1 MTDRA
6 VAMENVFFLQPALE
20 WDERCARIAAAGYAG
35 VYVVPYPLT
44 DDDLPRLRSLGKVPR
59 RHGLRV
65 CAVYANLDL
74 AQPSASPEARGLR
87 RLFEEVEGTPRIELS
102 IKCSDRTRWP
112 DSVEAAAAGALT
124 PLLEIADRRGIAV
137 ALYPHSFY
145 PLERLAQVRGV
156 LARLAHPTL
165 SFVFPLS
172 HSFNIQPPP
181 QVLADLSSCV
191 REVASM
197 NVCGCRRTGV
207 IPSKCQHLPLDEGDV
222 SFPSVASVLRA
233 AHYSR
238 EIIVQGHGWP
248 GDPDNYLRRSLAVL
262 RAHASL

>member
-1 MTDRA
+1 MTGGA
-6 VAMENVFFLQPALE
+6 VAMENVYFLQPTLG

-44 DDDLPRLRSLGKVPR
+44 DDDLPRLRSLGGTPR

-65 CAVYANLDL
+65 SAVYANLDL
-74 AQPSASPEARGLR
+74 AQPSSSPEARRLR
-87 RLFEEVEGTPRIELS
+87 RLFEEVEDTPRIELS
-102 IKCSDRTRWP
+102 IKCSDRTLWP
-112 DSVEAAAAGALT
+112 DSVEATAASALT

-145 PLERLAQVRGV
+145 PIERLAQVRGV

-165 SFVFPLS
+165 GFVFPLS
-172 HSFNIQPPP
+172 HSFAIQPAA

-191 REVASM
+191 REVASI
-197 NVCGCRRTGV
+197 NVCGCRRTGA

-222 SFPSVASVLRA
+222 SFPAVASVLRA
-233 AHYSR
+233 ACYSR

-248 GDPDNYLRRSLAVL
+248 GDPDAYLRRSLTVL
-262 RAHASL
+262 QAHASL